1 MNIVQESTGELT
13 ATLKVQVEP
22 NDYQDKVNQELKNLQ
37 KKAQMP
43 GFRPGKVPLGLVK
56 KMYLKNI
63 MAEQVNKILNSSL
76 YEYIEK
82 NKLNVLG
89 NPLPNTENDDKI
101 DFEKQTEFE
110 FTFDIGLSPDI
121 DLELNEDIEVE
132 YHKIIIDDEI
142 LQESID
148 NIRKQ
153 NGKPIEAET
162 VEKEDMVEG
171 EFEEIDGEGN
181 LLEGGHSNTS
191 TISVG
196 YIGDEPTKEKFIGSK
211 LGDALDIDIEK
222 TVESETERSN
232 ILNLKKEELDQ
243 YGKNYRFT
251 IQKITRIEDAELNE
265 ELFEKIAPNKEIRD
279 EDSFKEFIKGEL
291 AKNYQQEVDRN
302 FKNDAS
308 KTILEKLDF
317 NLPEEFLKRWILE
330 TNAENEKI
338 DAEQVEK
345 DFVNQKDAFKWQ
357 LIQTHLIKKYDI
369 KISQEELMGFL
380 RSMITQQFMQYG
392 YNQALPDD
400 IIDNYAKTMLENKEQ
415 MRQVYDQLYDLKITD
430 IFKEKLKLNEKEISY
445 NDFVTQMNEKY
456 KKLNPD
462 APSDTDQPDE
472 ISENKE
478 NDGLAEEGKDISN
491 DNQRQ

>member
-13 ATLKVQVEP
+13 AVLKVKVEP
-22 NDYQDKVNQELKNLQ
+22 NDYQDKVNQELKVLQ

-43 GFRPGKVPLGLVK
+43 GFRPGKVPIGLVK

-89 NPLPNTENDDKI
+89 NPLPNKENEDKI
-101 DFEKQTEFE
+101 DFEKQSEFE
-110 FTFDIGLSPDI
+110 FSFDIGLAPDI

-132 YHKIIIDDEI
+132 YHKITIDDEM
-142 LQESID
+142 LQESIS

-153 NGKPIEAET
+153 NGKTIEGET
-162 VEKEDMVEG
+162 VEKDDIVEAK
-171 EFEEIDGEGN
+171 FEEIDGEGN
-181 LLEGGHSNTS
+181 LLDDGHSSTS
-191 TISVG
+191 TISIA
-196 YIGDEPTKEKFIGSK
+196 YIKDEETKEKIIGSK
-211 LGDALDIDIEK
+211 AGDTHDIDIEK
-222 TVESETERSN
+222 TVENETEMSN

-251 IQKITRIEDAELNE
+251 IQKITRIEDAQLNE
-265 ELFEKIAPNKEIRD
+265 ELFKKIAPNKEIKD
-279 EDSFKEFIKGEL
+279 EESFREFIRGEL
-291 AKNYQQEVDRN
+291 EKNYQQEVDRN

-308 KTILEKLDF
+308 KTILEKLDL

-330 TNAENEKI
+330 TNTQNEKL

-357 LIQTHLIKKYDI
+357 LIQNHLIKKYDI

-380 RSMITQQFMQYG
+380 RNMITQQFMQYG
-392 YNQALPDD
+392 YNQTLPDD
-400 IIDNYAKTMLENKEQ
+400 VIDNYAKTMLENKEQ

-430 IFKEKLKLNEKEISY
+430 LFKEKLKLNEKEISY
-445 NDFVTQMNEKY
+445 NDFVNLMTEKY

-462 APSDTDQPDE
+462 ASSDTDQPDE
-472 ISENKE
+472 IAENKE
-478 NDGLAEEGKDISN
+478 NDGSVEDGKDIPK
-491 DNQRQ
+491 DE

>member
-13 ATLKVQVEP
+13 ALLKVQVEP
-22 NDYQDKVNQELKNLQ
+22 NDYQDIVNQELKNLQ

-43 GFRPGKVPLGLVK
+43 GFRPGKVPMGLVK
-56 KMYLKNI
+56 KMYFKNI

-82 NKLNVLG
+82 ENLNILG

-121 DLELNEDIEVE
+121 DLELNDDIEVE
-132 YHKIIIDDEI
+132 YHKITVDDEM

-148 NIRKQ
+148 TIRKQ
-153 NGKPIEAET
+153 NGKMIEVET
-162 VEKEDMVEG
+162 VEKEDMVDG
-171 EFEEIDGEGN
+171 KFEEADGEGN
-181 LLEGGHSNTS
+181 LLEDGLSNTS

-196 YIGDEPTKEKFIGSK
+196 YIKDDQTKEKFIGAK
-211 LGDALDIDIEK
+211 VGDVLDIDIEK
-222 TVESETERSN
+222 TFENETEMSN
-232 ILNLKKEELDQ
+232 VLNVKKEELDQ

-251 IQKITRIEDAELNE
+251 IEKITRVENAELNE

-279 EDSFKEFIKGEL
+279 EDSFREFIRGEL
-291 AKNYQQEVDRN
+291 ARNYQQEVDRN

-308 KTILEKLDF
+308 KTIIEKLDL

-330 TNAENEKI
+330 TNAEKENVST
-338 DAEQVEK
+338 EQVEK
-345 DFVNQKDAFKWQ
+345 DFVNQRDAFKWQ
-357 LIQTHLIKKYDI
+357 LIQNHLIKKYEI
-369 KISQEELMGFL
+369 KVPQEEVMAFL
-380 RSMITQQFMQYG
+380 RQMITQQFMQYG

-430 IFKEKLKLNEKEISY
+430 LFKEKLKLNEKEISY
-445 NDFVTQMNEKY
+445 NDFVNEMTEKY

-462 APSDTDQPDE
+462 TASATDEPAE
-472 ISENKE
+472 SKE
-478 NDGLAEEGKDISN
+478 ETSVEEDKDN
-491 DNQRQ
+491 N